1 MTTTPATLSTTIVAG
16 GPWPVGVR
24 ASANQASCPAGGT
37 GTSSGGWDTSDNRD
51 IAITLIN
58 EMRAALIAA
67 GIIKG
72 SA

>member
-1 MTTTPATLSTTIVAG
+1 MTTSPATLSTTIGAG

-24 ASANQASCPAGGT
+24 ASASQASAPAGGT
-37 GTSSGGWDTSDNRD
+37 GTSSGGWDTSDHRNT
-51 IAITLIN
+51 AITLIN

-67 GIIKG
+67 GIMKG

>member
-1 MTTTPATLSTTIVAG
+1 MTTTPATLSTTIAAG

-24 ASANQASCPAGGT
+24 ASANQASAPAGGT

-51 IAITLIN
+51 VAITLIN
-58 EMRAALIAA
+58 EMRTALIAA

>member
-1 MTTTPATLSTTIVAG
+1 MTTTPATLSTTIAAG

-24 ASANQASCPAGGT
+24 ASAAQASCPAGGT
-37 GTSSGGWDTSDNRD
+37 GTSSGGWSTSDDRD
-51 IAITLIN
+51 VAITLIN